1 MVRVSGTNGSE
12 TSDGR
17 WARPLEPRL
26 AVPVDL
32 SSSTQEA
39 RQCRVIRLRR
49 KWQQISVLR
58 ARLIPALTNLAVS
71 THHVEPLSPSG
82 VAQPSTSTVAV
93 LDLSHAGS
101 PVFYVLDTS
110 TFGEGVGPMT
120 YVRRPRGL
128 SPLTSPRPCGA
139 HSTVYGF
146 RASGLQT
153 HCRLIPP

>member
-1 MVRVSGTNGSE
+1 MVRVSGTGDSE

-26 AVPVDL
+26 ATPVGL
-32 SSSTQEA
+32 SSSTQGA

-82 VAQPSTSTVAV
+82 VVQPSTSSS
-93 LDLSHAGS
+93 LRSL
-101 PVFYVLDTS
+101 
-110 TFGEGVGPMT
+110 
-120 YVRRPRGL
+120 PRGL
-128 SPLTSPRPCGA
+128 SSLLRSRYL
-139 HSTVYGF
+139 HF
-146 RASGLQT
+146 RRWGVSDDIREASS
-153 HCRLIPP
+153 RLEPIDKP